1 MAKLHVEGAIAQPM
15 ALDLDDL
22 RALPDQ
28 VEDVAALVPGRQ
40 GSGVRLAAI
49 LAAARAH
56 PDAHAVALLSTDAGF
71 AADAPIAAAR
81 DGIVVYRLG
90 DGPLPEKLGGPLRF
104 LLVAPA
110 GCEPDG
116 GLTACANVKQLDV
129 IRVLTPSG
137 ALTPSP

>member
-1 MAKLHVEGAIAQPM
+1 MAKLHVEGAIAEPM

-22 RALPDQ
+22 RALPGQ
-28 VEDVAALVPGRQ
+28 IEDVASLVPGRQ
-40 GSGVRLAAI
+40 GGGVRLGAI
-49 LAAARAH
+49 LDRARPH
-56 PDAHAVALLSTDAGF
+56 PDAHAVALLSADAAF
-71 AADAPIAAAR
+71 AADAPLAAAR

-90 DGPLPEKLGGPLRF
+90 EDPLPEKLGGPIRF

-129 IRVLTPSG
+129 IRVLAEAS
-137 ALTPSP
+137 